1 MVASLSVI
9 GYFMPVVSFLFVFVL
24 IYAVLVKTNILGNNK
39 AVSLMISFLLASFF
53 IYNASLVEFVKT
65 SSAWFAVFFVCIF
78 FIMMLITFTHGKA
91 DKIMNPS
98 MAWVLLALLIIL
110 FVVSSSYVFN
120 WAVNWTTLKDWA
132 HTDWFG
138 FILLLVMAAI
148 VSKVLVG
155 KK

>member
-1 MVASLSVI
+1 MVAVLSPL
-9 GYFMPVVSFLFVFVL
+9 GYFMPIISFLFVFVL
-24 IYAVLVKTNILGNNK
+24 IYAVLVKTNILGKNN
-39 AVSLMISFLLASFF
+39 AVSLMISLMLSAFF

-65 SSAWFAVFFVCIF
+65 SAAWFVIF
-78 FIMMLITFTHGKA
+78 FICVFFILLLITFTHGDGIK
-91 DKIMNPS
+91 KIMNPS
-98 MAWVLLALLIIL
+98 MAWVMLAILVII

-138 FILLLVMAAI
+138 FVLLLVMAGI
-148 VSKVLVG
+148 VAKVLT

>member
-1 MVASLSVI
+1 MVANLSVI
-9 GYFMPVVSFLFVFVL
+9 GYFLPVISFFFVFVL
-24 IYAVLVKTNILGNNK
+24 IYAVLNKTGILGKNNG
-39 AVSLMISFLLASFF
+39 VSLMISFMLSAFF

-65 SSAWFAVFFVCIF
+65 SSAWFVVFFVCIF
-78 FIMMLITFTHGKA
+78 FIMLLITFTHGKV

-98 MAWVLLALLIIL
+98 MAWVLLALLVVV

-138 FILLLVMAAI
+138 FILLLIMAGI
-148 VSKVLVG
+148 VSAVLT